1 MPGRRL
7 FIATPLPPPVA
18 DSVARLI
25 HDVRDDVAATLA
37 TGGRN
42 GEGEREVRWVRM
54 DGLHLTLRFL
64 GPTLDDRLPVLEE
77 IVAEAGREAE
87 PFELEI
93 AGGGAFPGRTRPRV
107 LWLGITRG
115 AEALTTLAAGVEDLL
130 AHAGWPREDRGF
142 KAHLTVARADG
153 VRAGSVTADALVA
166 AAARFREAWTVDRVV
181 LFESHT
187 GHGPAR
193 YEQLSEARL
202 GR

>member
-7 FIATPLPPPVA
+7 FIATPLPQPVA

-64 GPTLDDRLPVLEE
+64 GPTLDDRLPILEE
-77 IVAEAGREAE
+77 IVAEVGREVE
-87 PFELEI
+87 PFQVEI
-93 AGGGAFPGRTRPRV
+93 SGGGAFPGRSRPRV
-107 LWLGITRG
+107 LWLGMSRG
-115 AEALTTLAAGVEDLL
+115 VEALLKLATGVEDLL
-130 AHAGWPREDRGF
+130 SGAGWPRDERGF

-153 VRAGSVTADALVA
+153 VRAGAITADALVA

-187 GHGPAR
+187 GGGPAR
-193 YEQLSEARL
+193 YEPLSEARL
-202 GR
+202 GG